1 MIDAGGLGKLI
12 DMSLSVVELDFSMTM
27 QIDSQDGLDNQA
39 TDERVDL
46 FDLAAEI
53 IEEAAVEQGTSRT
66 GTSYWSCLYSLH
78 ASRGHWRQAAYAMDF
93 FGKAT
98 YESVSSHKSK
108 SQGTKVLSKAAS
120 RKFMDDA
127 CLAAQACFHAISLVD
142 KSSDRYLLTGHP
154 DSPTESRLLT
164 KDDLEH
170 RAIRAMALRT
180 FYMDDNSPDSVGNI
194 LEMSSRDTIDT
205 LARFAYYEQA
215 ISIAL
220 SVSSKRKGLL
230 PGGVDLF
237 DDALQHIL
245 SVYLVPTAI
254 TISTAM
260 KNDGSGLHNLQS
272 RSKFAQIRA
281 SSSACALGSAK
292 SVITANP
299 NSCVSMG
306 QSENMLQSGMA
317 MNLLQQYTTMY
328 SKRCHGLGLKVANS
342 ILGKDA
348 ELPMWLKELCIFGVP
363 NDEGSNNGLFAQSG
377 KGSCGIAD
385 PAGLM
390 RLYIKYHQYGEACN
404 VVTTLL
410 SRQRTTLAA
419 SCRLPEKG
427 SIDYVPYDLIDMLW
441 DMIESI
447 ITSHSCK
454 PSDGVHAQVQ
464 MLLKKRQC
472 MEQALK
478 SHFESLKISEDGLSS
493 ARVISMHK

>member
-1 MIDAGGLGKLI
+1 
-12 DMSLSVVELDFSMTM
+12 
-27 QIDSQDGLDNQA
+27 
-39 TDERVDL
+39 
-46 FDLAAEI
+46 
-53 IEEAAVEQGTSRT
+53 
-66 GTSYWSCLYSLH
+66 
-78 ASRGHWRQAAYAMDF
+78 
-93 FGKAT
+93 
-98 YESVSSHKSK
+98 
-108 SQGTKVLSKAAS
+108 
-120 RKFMDDA
+120 
-127 CLAAQACFHAISLVD
+127 
-142 KSSDRYLLTGHP
+142 
-154 DSPTESRLLT
+154 
-164 KDDLEH
+164 
-170 RAIRAMALRT
+170 MALRT

-215 ISIAL
+215 ISLAL

-245 SVYLVPTAI
+245 SVYLVPAAI

-363 NDEGSNNGLFAQSG
+363 NDEGSNDGLFAQLG

-404 VVTTLL
+404 VVTKLL

-447 ITSHSCK
+447 ITSHSCT

-472 MEQALK
+472 MDQALT